1 MKSFCDLG
9 LVFPPPPLVAQFPQK
24 RFVELSGTR
33 PRTLFPIPVTCF
45 FFSPPRK
52 KTDGVVSSGEV
63 GGGSNLGGG
72 YRSR

>member
-45 FFSPPRK
+45 FSPPRK